1 MHNLPGAYVVNSP
14 KSGQYCNNC
23 LHYINN
29 YCTKF
34 IEEVAPYGWCKVWQG
49 VKNESDLS
57 SLFK

>member
-14 KSGQYCNNC
+14 KPGQYCGNC
-23 LHYINN
+23 MHYINN

-49 VKNESDLS
+49 VQLEV
-57 SLFK
+57 